1 MKVSSS
7 QRVQEFKEETF
18 IVSRNGALFSQ
29 SCREESNLTK
39 QNQAVHVSSKK
50 HKANKDKM
58 EKTSKERRT
67 ADAIAKYDEAHHPK
81 GETLPTSTSF

>member
-1 MKVSSS
+1 MK
-7 QRVQEFKEETF
+7 EFKEESF

-29 SCREESNLTK
+29 SCREELSLRK
-39 QNQAVHVSSKK
+39 QNKAVHVSSKK
-50 HKANKDKM
+50 HKANK
-58 EKTSKERRT
+58 EKIVQTTKERRT